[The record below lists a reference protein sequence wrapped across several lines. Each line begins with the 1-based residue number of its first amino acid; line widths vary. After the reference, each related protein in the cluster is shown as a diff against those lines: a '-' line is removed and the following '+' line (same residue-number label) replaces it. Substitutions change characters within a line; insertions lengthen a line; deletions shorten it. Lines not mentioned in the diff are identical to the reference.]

1 MCRVITVTAVNEGWA
16 LRNGDADPLLF
27 ETPAHA
33 VWSARKLGETLAE
46 GGVETEIHVIQRD
59 GGLAGRY
66 LCPSNP
72 SPLAEGRGRG
82 PTR

>member
-1 MCRVITVTAVNEGWA
+1 MGASMCKVITVTAVNEGWA
-16 LRNGDADPLLF
+16 LCNGDADPLVF

-66 LCPSNP
+66 VCSAAGARVEL
-72 SPLAEGRGRG
+72 
-82 PTR
+82 T

>member
-1 MCRVITVTAVNEGWA
+1 MCKVITVTAVNEGWA

-46 GGVETEIHVIQRD
+46 GGAAAEVQVIRKD

-66 LCPSNP
+66 LCEPATLDDPDSLN
-72 SPLAEGRGRG
+72 
-82 PTR
+82 